1 MVKSPFYVEQHP
13 LTRADELHDQLT
25 QLEAKVGRLGYGL
38 GQEALTILTLFDS
51 VSAAIASLQ
60 AKGHSMRAEEA
71 RLQAVSATL
80 RRKAATFLREIGG
93 ARTLEDAR
101 RSHQP
106 DPTSWWWS
114 LDRLLVEKRR
124 AKVRRL
130 LRWGATA
137 TAILLL
143 LYVLYQQFWAPDP
156 ATRERLKHEQTA
168 QALALEGD
176 LAGALSELEQA
187 LAIDPD
193 NPDLLILKGSL
204 QQELGQSTAAEE
216 TFAAAEK
223 SLGDREAFLLTRG
236 QVYLLL
242 DQGEAALAD
251 AEAAVAIN
259 PQSAIGFLLLARAS
273 ESLENYMQAIAAYE
287 QAAALAEAQDNS
299 QIAATARVNMGI
311 LMLRLPPQQLEGN

>member
-1 MVKSPFYVEQHP
+1 MVKSPFYVKQHP
-13 LTRADELHDQLT
+13 LTRADELHAQLT
-25 QLEAKVGRLGYGL
+25 QLEATVGRLGYGL

-51 VSAAIASLQ
+51 VSAGIASLQ
-60 AKGHSMRAEEA
+60 AKGQSMRAEEA

-93 ARTLEDAR
+93 TRVLEDAR

-106 DPTSWWWS
+106 DPASWWWF
-114 LDRLLVEKRR
+114 LDRLLVNVRR
-124 AKVRRL
+124 AKLRRL
-130 LRWGATA
+130 LRWAAAATA
-137 TAILLL
+137 MLLL

-156 ATRERLKHEQTA
+156 ATRERLKHEQAA

-223 SLGDREAFLLTRG
+223 SLGDQETFLVIRG
-236 QVYLLL
+236 QTYLLL

-251 AEAAVAIN
+251 AEAVVALN

-273 ESLENYMQAIAAYE
+273 ERLENYVQAIAAYE
-287 QAAALAEAQDNS
+287 QAAALAEAQGNS

-311 LMLRLPPQQLEGN
+311 LMQRLPSQQLEGN